1 MSYLF
6 LLSGR
11 SRTKSFSKRKTAYS
25 SAPIVSQFHDINCTQ
40 IVPTL
45 HLFLFTNVEKVVET
59 RNKGP
64 VQSEPLL
71 FENGE
76 NGHLKTLR
84 SKSRRNHRSFIWQRY
99 PVWCE
104 QSLRFSL
111 SLNYTPR

>member
-11 SRTKSFSKRKTAYS
+11 ARTKSFSKRKTAYS
-25 SAPIVSQFHDINCTQ
+25 SVPIVSQFHDINCTQ

-45 HLFLFTNVEKVVET
+45 HLFLFTIVEKVVET

-71 FENGE
+71 FKKGE
-76 NGHLKTLR
+76 NGHLRQNAAKQIAP
-84 SKSRRNHRSFIWQRY
+84 KSPFFYMAFLSAQSY
-99 PVWCE
+99 PA
-104 QSLRFSL
+104 
-111 SLNYTPR
+111 